1 MQNHITQAQNSA
13 GPISQGL
20 RGKMPLGHSLSLW
33 ALEGSGSQIPVL
45 YELAWWGQNQVLP
58 GYSTNLL
65 TEWFQAGKSQAVC
78 L

>member
-1 MQNHITQAQNSA
+1 
-13 GPISQGL
+13 
-20 RGKMPLGHSLSLW
+20 MPLGHSLSLW

-65 TEWFQAGKSQAVC
+65 TEWFQAKKSQAVC